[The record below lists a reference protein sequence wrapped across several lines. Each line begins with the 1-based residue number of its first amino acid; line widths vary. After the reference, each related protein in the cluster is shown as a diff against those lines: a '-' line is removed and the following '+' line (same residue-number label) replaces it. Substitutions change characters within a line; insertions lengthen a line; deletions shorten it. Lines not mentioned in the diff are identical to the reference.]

1 MSLGLIGKKRGM
13 TRRFTESGESIP
25 VTVIEVT
32 PNIVTQIKTQA
43 TDGYHAVQ
51 VTYGERRLNRVTKAE
66 LGHYKKANVPAGLG
80 LFEFRVNEDQVN
92 GEKALKVG
100 DQITA
105 EHFAVGELV
114 DVVGK
119 SKGRGFAGV
128 VKRWNFRTQ
137 DATHGNSLSHRVPG
151 STGQNQS
158 PGRTFPGKKMPG
170 HYGHARVTSKS
181 LEVIY
186 VDSERNL
193 VLVKG
198 AVPGPHGAEVTIL
211 RAFKA
216 KAKVEN

>member
-13 TRRFTESGESIP
+13 TRRFTEAGEAIP

-32 PNIVTQIKTQA
+32 PNVVTQIKTQA
-43 TDGYHAVQ
+43 TDGYDAVQ
-51 VTYGERRLNRVTKAE
+51 VTYGVRRADRVTKAE
-66 LGHYKKANVPAGLG
+66 LGHFKKANVPAGLG
-80 LFEFRVNEDQVN
+80 LSEFRVDAKKLAGDQ
-92 GEKALKVG
+92 AIKVG
-100 DQITA
+100 DQITVDL
-105 EHFAVGELV
+105 FAVGEMV
-114 DVVGK
+114 NVIGT

-137 DATHGNSLSHRVPG
+137 DATHGNSLSHRVVG

-186 VDSERNL
+186 VDAERNL

-198 AVPGPHGAEVTIL
+198 AVPGPQGAEVTIL
-211 RAFKA
+211 SAA
-216 KAKVEN
+216 VKAKVEK